1 MKETIAE
8 IFRREV
14 ARLRFDYSEE
24 ETGIKLLESLDD
36 IDFGGVII
44 EGGKEGRLIRL
55 PHYLA
60 DRLVA
65 EKKAEWT
72 ESPHVEI
79 SQLYSLLSTEQRQP
93 AIQSLE
99 KYSLVSIAH
108 QLHSPQR
115 SGNKPSTDFLNSE
128 HERMVVGFRRFLRNR
143 GHKIIRMASQRS
155 HRTQAAKTLTSYE
168 LVLFDLITIV
178 VEEWEKMLLDPS
190 SNDPETGND

>member
-1 MKETIAE
+1 MKATIAE
-8 IFRREV
+8 IFRREL

-24 ETGIKLLESLDD
+24 ETEIKLLESLDD

-44 EGGKEGRLIRL
+44 GGGKEGRLIRL

-65 EKKAEWT
+65 EEKAEWT
-72 ESPHVEI
+72 EPHVEI

-99 KYSLVSIAH
+99 KYSLISIAH
-108 QLHSPQR
+108 QLHSPQK

-128 HERMVVGFRRFLRNR
+128 RERMVVGFRRFLRNR

-155 HRTQAAKTLTSYE
+155 HRTQASKALTSYE

-178 VEEWEKMLLDPS
+178 VEEWEKMLLDS
-190 SNDPETGND
+190 HSNNPETDND